1 MVAILAGAAA
11 SPRDAPGWVHGADAI
26 GMGETGVAAIGMGA
40 TGAVVTG
47 MGIGVIIMA
56 IMSSLLATSAF
67 QGGGAGDIHMDT
79 AMGIRTATT
88 GTAMATRTDTA
99 AMGTATVTA
108 MDMGTVL
115 AAKTVAANTALRLGR
130 G

>member
-26 GMGETGVAAIGMGA
+26 GMGETGVAAIGTAA
-40 TGAVVTG
+40 TG
-47 MGIGVIIMA
+47 MEIGVITVT
-56 IMSSLLATSAF
+56 IMSSSSAISAF
-67 QGGGAGDIHMDT
+67 QGGGAGAGDIHMDT

-99 AMGTATVTA
+99 AM
-108 MDMGTVL
+108 DMGTVL